1 MGPGRERTA
10 LIKKRRRAE
19 KKEGVLLEKRE
30 YYSRDYDFAEI
41 EMDPRFL
48 QCRKEMFISFS
59 TWLAFTAISLA
70 VAYGLGKGPV
80 EEYKYILGLP
90 QWWFAVIVVSVVFTF
105 IVIFL
110 SLFVF
115 QDMELSD
122 VAETGE
128 KKKG

>member
-1 MGPGRERTA
+1 M
-10 LIKKRRRAE
+10 
-19 KKEGVLLEKRE
+19 EKRE

-41 EMDPRFL
+41 EVDPRFL

-59 TWLAFTAISLA
+59 TWLAFTAISIA
-70 VAYGLGKGPV
+70 VAYGFGKGPV

-122 VAETGE
+122 VAVTGE
-128 KKKG
+128 KEQS